1 MIPDVVQEIPG
12 PARREVLG
20 DKELGPDP
28 LEVTESP
35 GGVRGQSGLRLPGV
49 VCEEMRN
56 RSAGYVPVKHR
67 GQEGPLCYQYRRY
80 GVPGRTAVRTGTSG
94 FSVGRVPKVR
104 RLKMDR
110 LAWCRSYTG
119 SMPPRISDFEQTILS

>member
-28 LEVTESP
+28 LEVTERP

-49 VCEEMRN
+49 VCEEVRN
-56 RSAGYVPVKHR
+56 RSAGYIPIEHR
-67 GQEGPLCYQYRRY
+67 GQEGPLRCQYRRY
-80 GVPGRTAVRTGTSG
+80 GVPRRVVVRFGMYG
-94 FSVGRVPKVR
+94 LV
-104 RLKMDR
+104 
-110 LAWCRSYTG
+110 
-119 SMPPRISDFEQTILS
+119 